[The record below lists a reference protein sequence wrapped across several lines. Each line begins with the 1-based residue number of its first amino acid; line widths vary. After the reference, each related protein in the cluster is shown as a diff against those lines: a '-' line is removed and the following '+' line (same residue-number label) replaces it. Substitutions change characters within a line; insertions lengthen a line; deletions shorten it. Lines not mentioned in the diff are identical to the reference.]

1 MKGVCGWFG
10 GGLVQDAPQV
20 LERMSQSL
28 GAAGTGG
35 ASHAAPQ
42 RAIFQTGAQPPSA
55 LEQHRISAAICGHLR
70 WKDPEFDAL
79 AKSQGHHAALIEAY
93 RRYGEY
99 LLHYIEGHFALA
111 VLDPERRRALLAV
124 DRIGAYPM
132 CYAQTKDGTLVFGST
147 TDAVRGHPGVAAQ
160 ISMQSLYDYIYFHMI
175 PSPETV
181 YTGLSKL
188 EPAQCLLFENGQ
200 AHLRFY
206 WQPAFIESSGKKF
219 GELQDEFLKLVR
231 GAVVRCGPDE
241 NTGAFL
247 SGGTDSSTVSG
258 MLAGLQPDAARTYSI
273 GFAAEGYDEISY
285 ARIASNHFHTRQHE
299 YYVTP
304 EDVADA
310 IPDIARAYDEPFGNS
325 SAIPTYYCARMAQQ
339 DGVRVLLA
347 GDGGDELF
355 GGNARYAK
363 QKVFDLYQRIP
374 AGLRGGMVE
383 PLFVG
388 LPFSK
393 WLPPTRKVRSY
404 IEQARVPMPER
415 MESYNFLS
423 RTDPRTI
430 FQANFLDAVNP
441 GHPLALLQEVY
452 QRAPTP
458 SLLNRMLY
466 LDWKITLADN
476 DLRKVNRMCALAGIE
491 VRYPM
496 LDDELVAFSAR
507 VAPELKLKGL
517 KLRYFFKKSLRNFL
531 PDEILNKPKHGF
543 GLPFGEW
550 LKTSPQ
556 LQEVVY
562 TSLEAF
568 KARGIVRP
576 EFIDELIA
584 THRSGHASYYGTM
597 LWVFAF
603 LEQWF
608 QQHKI
613 AP

>member
-1 MKGVCGWFG
+1 MTGVCGWFG
-10 GGLVQDAPQV
+10 GDAVPEAARV
-20 LERMSQSL
+20 LARMSQTL
-28 GAAGTGG
+28 GGAGG
-35 ASHAAPQ
+35 ASHTAPH
-42 RAIFQTGAQPPSA
+42 RALYQTARAPLPV
-55 LEQHRISAAICGHLR
+55 LEQQGISVALCGHAR
-70 WKDPEFDAL
+70 WKEPELDTL
-79 AKSQGHHAALIEAY
+79 AKERGPHAALIEAY
-93 RRYGEY
+93 RRHGEF
-99 LLHYIEGHFALA
+99 LLDHIDGHFALA
-111 VLDPERRRALLAV
+111 VLDPERQRALLAV
-124 DRIGAYPM
+124 DRIGAQPM
-132 CYAQTKDGTLVFGST
+132 SYAHTPDGALVFGST
-147 TDAVRGHPGVAAQ
+147 TDAVREHPQVAAKV
-160 ISMQSLYDYIYFHMI
+160 SLQSLYDYIYFHMI
-175 PSPETV
+175 PSPATV
-181 YTGLSKL
+181 YAGIHKL
-188 EPAQCLLFENGQ
+188 EPAQCLMFENGK
-200 AHLRFY
+200 ARLRFY
-206 WQPAFIESSGKKF
+206 WQPAFVESGGKKF
-219 GELQDEFLKLVR
+219 GELQDEFLKIMRASVS
-231 GAVVRCGPDE
+231 RCDPDE

-258 MLAGLQPDAARTYSI
+258 MLAGLQPNAARTYSI
-273 GFAAEGYDEISY
+273 GFNAAGYDEISY
-285 ARIASNHFHTRQHE
+285 ARLASNHFHTKQHE

-304 EDVADA
+304 QDVADA
-310 IPDIARAYDEPFGNS
+310 IPNIARAYDEPFGNS

-339 DGVRVLLA
+339 DGMRVLLA

-363 QKVFDLYQRIP
+363 QKVFDVYQRIP
-374 AGLRGGMVE
+374 AGLRSGMVE

-430 FQANFLDAVNP
+430 FQAGFLDAVNP

-452 QRAPTP
+452 RRAPSP

-466 LDWKITLADN
+466 LDWKFTLADN

-507 VAPELKLKGL
+507 VSPQLKLKGL
-517 KLRYFFKKSLRNFL
+517 KLRYFFKKSLENFL
-531 PDEILNKPKHGF
+531 PHEILNKSKHGF

-550 LKTSPQ
+550 LKTSAP

-562 TSLEAF
+562 SSLQAF
-568 KARGIVRP
+568 KERGIVRP

-584 THRSGHASYYGTM
+584 THRGGHAAYYGTM

-608 QQHKI
+608 QQHKV